1 MLTIIHG
8 DDTAASRLY
17 YLQLKEKNPEATTL
31 EGQTVNA
38 TDLAQI
44 LEGGGLFTEDKTLFL
59 ENFILKKKTST
70 EYKEITA
77 YLNEQAKTANI
88 ILWEGKELEKSTL
101 TPFKQSTV
109 RPFKLPQS
117 LFAFL
122 DSLKPGNGPQLLQL
136 FHQTLTTVEVE
147 AIFPMLIRQ
156 FRLLLALHPKSSVI
170 LERIDRISLRTN
182 EILSSRSAGFQDDKG
197 SIEEVKRM
205 QDWQRSK
212 LKSQAKLFT
221 PQQLVHIFCQLFV
234 METGQKTGTLPTDLT
249 TAIDMLLLEI

>member
-8 DDTAASRLY
+8 DDIAASRLY

-31 EGQTVNA
+31 DGQTVNA

-59 ENFILKKKTST
+59 ENFILKKKTAA

-77 YLNEQAKTANI
+77 YLNEQAKSANI

-101 TPFKQSTV
+101 TPYKQSTV

-122 DSLKPGNGPQLLQL
+122 DSLRPGNGQQLLQL

-156 FRLLLALHPKSSVI
+156 LRLLLAVHDTPA
-170 LERIDRISLRTN
+170 E
-182 EILSSRSAGFQDDKG
+182 
-197 SIEEVKRM
+197 IEEVKRM

-212 LKSQAKLFT
+212 LKSQSKLFT
-221 PQQLVHIFCQLFV
+221 PKQLVYIFCQLFV

-249 TAIDMLLLEI
+249 TAIDILLLEI